1 MPELLYIEIDVFF
14 CLFVFVLFL
23 GCIMQI
29 DNVLQL
35 IFWYKMDGEVMIV
48 DLLDKNN
55 DMWFL
60 QVTACDIAENS
71 SFF

>member
-1 MPELLYIEIDVFF
+1 
-14 CLFVFVLFL
+14 
-23 GCIMQI
+23 MQI